1 VGPMGD
7 IRGKKVL
14 VTGGAGFIGSH
25 LVERLMQKSLAVTVL
40 DNMSTGTLANVSQHI
55 GRKNFRLEKGD
66 VRNVQRLREEIK
78 RSDIV
83 FHLAALVDIQ
93 RSVRSPLLTNEI
105 NVFGTLNL
113 LESCRNADIDLL
125 VYASSCAVYGDAG
138 EGKICERVPPRPI
151 SPYAA
156 SKLAAENYCLAF
168 HRTYGLPVIC
178 LRFFN
183 VYGPRQKVGPY
194 AGVVV
199 KFVQKLFRNQP
210 PIIYGDG
217 KQSRDFVSIRD
228 AVRACELSLERRKAI
243 GQTVNI
249 GSGRSTTINDVAGLL
264 VNLTHRTHIK
274 PIYRPAREGEIRH
287 SLADISLARKALGY
301 RPTVS
306 LRKGLLE
313 YLEWTATQPQSRMGR
328 RGRAK

>member
-1 VGPMGD
+1 VGSMDD

-14 VTGGAGFIGSH
+14 VIGGAGFIGSH
-25 LVERLMQKSLAVTVL
+25 LVERLMQKSLTVTVL
-40 DNMSTGTLANVSQHI
+40 DNMSTGTLANISQHI
-55 GRKNFRLEKGD
+55 GRKNFRLEKED
-66 VRNVQRLREEIK
+66 VRNAEKLREEIK
-78 RSDIV
+78 RSNIV

-93 RSVRSPLLTNEI
+93 RSVRDPLLANEI
-105 NVFGTLNL
+105 NVLGTLNV
-113 LESCRNADIDLL
+113 LESCRGADIDLL
-125 VYASSCAVYGDAG
+125 AYASSCAVYGEAG
-138 EGKICERVPPRPI
+138 EGKICERVPPRPV

-168 HRTYGLPVIC
+168 HRTYGLPVIS

-194 AGVVV
+194 GGVVA
-199 KFVQKLFRNQP
+199 KFVQNLFRNQP

-217 KQSRDFVSIRD
+217 EQSRDFVSVKD
-228 AVRACELSLERRKAI
+228 AVSACELSLERRKAI
-243 GQTVNI
+243 GQTINI
-249 GSGRSTTINDVAGLL
+249 GSGRSTTINDLAGLL
-264 VNLTHRTHIK
+264 IDLTHRTHMK
-274 PIYRPAREGEIRH
+274 PTHRLAREGEVRH
-287 SLADISLARKALGY
+287 SLADMSIAREVLGY

-313 YLEWTATQPQSRMGR
+313 YLEWTARQPQSRIDR

>member
-105 NVFGTLNL
+105 NVLGTLNL
-113 LESCRNADIDLL
+113 LESCRSTDIDLL

-138 EGKICERVPPRPI
+138 KGKICERVSPRPI

-156 SKLAAENYCLAF
+156 SKLAAESYCLAF
-168 HRTYGLPVIC
+168 HRTYGLPVVC

-183 VYGPRQKVGPY
+183 IYGPRQRGGPY
-194 AGVVV
+194 AGVVPR
-199 KFVQKLFRNQP
+199 FVQRLLHNQP

-217 KQSRDFVSIRD
+217 KQSRDFVSVRD
-228 AVRACELSLERRKAI
+228 VVRACELSLERRKAI
-243 GQTVNI
+243 GQTINI
-249 GSGRSTTINDVAGLL
+249 GSGRSTTVNDLAGLL
-264 VNLTHRTHIK
+264 VNLTNKAHMK
-274 PIYRPAREGEIRH
+274 PMYRPAREGEVRH
-287 SLADISLARKALGY
+287 SLADIGLGWRALGY

-313 YLEWTATQPQSRMGR
+313 YLEWITRQPQSRIDR
-328 RGRAK
+328 